1 VEWQVETRGDPAM
14 VWQITDGAVVANV
27 GIDEELRSKLVVG
40 GDVIEGIREWLE
52 LVSEEISGIKV
63 GVGVGR
69 EGRVYVGVVGGV
81 GVEIRG
87 RRQGWIVAAEEGRKV
102 TVMSGELTEG
112 EEINVG
118 GGATIKILEPKPNL
132 QVEPSKLGGLLAKMV
147 PRKTGGT
154 VYLDGSDRREKARK
168 LMRVGGVVFVMVVL
182 VLVGIGQIK
191 AKQERIKKEK
201 LNQAIEQVVADYQ
214 EAVKLVELNPV
225 RSRELADQAQAG
237 LDRLSESA
245 RQDKRLDEV
254 KSGLGEVLGAA
265 VGVKAAN
272 TKKVLDL
279 SLVRED
285 FRGAKMRLDDGGNL
299 VVLDVGGQRVTKVDP
314 DKKSGTVVVGKEQ
327 VGLAELVATYP
338 GKLVVVN
345 DKGVVE
351 CTVGNGQCKK
361 VVEVDEEWGEI
372 KDVGMFAGNIY
383 LLDGGVG
390 KIWKYPVIENGYG
403 AKQEWLANEVKLPSK
418 VVSMSIDGMVWV
430 GGEGEVKKYVRGVED
445 RFEMGEINKK
455 LGNDLEV
462 EAQEDGERLVVLD
475 RENARVVI
483 FKKDGSYVEQYQ
495 EEKLSSAKDVVLDE
509 KARRVY
515 VLWEKEV
522 GEIDIE

>member
-1 VEWQVETRGDPAM
+1 M
-14 VWQITDGAVVANV
+14 V
-27 GIDEELRSKLVVG
+27 
-40 GDVIEGIREWLE
+40 
-52 LVSEEISGIKV
+52 SG
-63 GVGVGR
+63 
-69 EGRVYVGVVGGV
+69 
-81 GVEIRG
+81 
-87 RRQGWIVAAEEGRKV
+87 
-102 TVMSGELTEG
+102 M
-112 EEINVG
+112 
-118 GGATIKILEPKPNL
+118 
-132 QVEPSKLGGLLAKMV
+132 
-147 PRKTGGT
+147 
-154 VYLDGSDRREKARK
+154 
-168 LMRVGGVVFVMVVL
+168 
-182 VLVGIGQIK
+182 
-191 AKQERIKKEK
+191 
-201 LNQAIEQVVADYQ
+201 
-214 EAVKLVELNPV
+214 
-225 RSRELADQAQAG
+225 
-237 LDRLSESA
+237 
-245 RQDKRLDEV
+245 
-254 KSGLGEVLGAA
+254 
-265 VGVKAAN
+265 
-272 TKKVLDL
+272 
-279 SLVRED
+279 
-285 FRGAKMRLDDGGNL
+285 
-299 VVLDVGGQRVTKVDP
+299 
-314 DKKSGTVVVGKEQ
+314 SGTVVVGKEQ